1 MEKEEELKTFSKT
14 GIKCEVMRAAE
25 IVNIMLPLPA
35 SNGDAQCDLNGK
47 IRAVELVP
55 VSSVGRAFGFY
66 RTN

>member
-25 IVNIMLPLPA
+25 IVNIMLLLPA
-35 SNGDAQCDLNGK
+35 SKREAQCGFNGK